1 MVTPRKKPPLPLAQL
16 QRRSEEIVE
25 VKASLKSSR
34 VSPQKARLVAD
45 LVRGANVSKAL
56 KLLTFTNKKTAGLIK
71 KLVESAVANADYKK
85 TIDLDKLYVKT
96 IWVDEGSVLKR
107 FRPRA
112 QGRATGV
119 RKRMSHINVVLDERA

>member
-1 MVTPRKKPPLPLAQL
+1 
-16 QRRSEEIVE
+16 VE
-25 VKASLKSSR
+25 VKASLQNAR
-34 VSPQKARLVAD
+34 VGAQKARLVAD
-45 LVRGANVSKAL
+45 LIRGKDVGNAIKT
-56 KLLTFTNKKTAGLIK
+56 LTFLNKKSALMMK

-96 IWVDEGSVLKR
+96 IWVDEGPVLKR

-119 RKRMSHINVVLDERA
+119 RKRTSHINVVLDER